1 MEKHLMKNDSE
12 KETRIQRIIRKE
24 WDMFQD
30 VENIGGRASCQDD
43 WETFHIMRYSQ
54 AAMMDETTL
63 RHYEQDLENAAA
75 TGRNLI
81 MEKYAYMMEFTD
93 QDYYEKNLKARLPV
107 ISAEK
112 AELIENISSIM
123 LKSEEAFCQK
133 HPRFAQKGR
142 PLTRT
147 DMEMTPFYA
156 YLVGE
161 LKTYSEATLTSLL
174 HLVDSMESRGES
186 TAEVIHGN
194 VVRLYGYD
202 SVQQAEA
209 AMDSLSQQVMGQQ
222 KEAMDQRH
230 GQ

>member
-30 VENIGGRASCQDD
+30 VEN
-43 WETFHIMRYSQ
+43 
-54 AAMMDETTL
+54 
-63 RHYEQDLENAAA
+63 AA
-75 TGRNLI
+75 TTDRNLI

-107 ISAEK
+107 ISVEK

-133 HPRFAQKGR
+133 HPRFAQNGR
-142 PLTRT
+142 PLTST

-194 VVRLYGYD
+194 VVHLYGYD

-209 AMDSLSQQVMGQQ
+209 AMDSLSQQGMGQQ

>member
-30 VENIGGRASCQDD
+30 VEN
-43 WETFHIMRYSQ
+43 
-54 AAMMDETTL
+54 
-63 RHYEQDLENAAA
+63 AA
-75 TGRNLI
+75 TTGLNLL

-107 ISAEK
+107 ISVEK

-133 HPRFAQKGR
+133 HPRFAQNGR
-142 PLTRT
+142 PLTST

>member
-1 MEKHLMKNDSE
+1 MEHFNKIDPQ
-12 KETRIQRIIRKE
+12 KEDLIQEIIRRE

-54 AAMMDETTL
+54 AAMMDPETL
-63 RHYEQDLENAAA
+63 KHYEQDLKSAAA
-75 TGRNLI
+75 IGRNLI

-93 QDYYEKNLKARLPV
+93 RDYYEKNLKEHLPG
-107 ISAEK
+107 ISEKK
-112 AELIENISSIM
+112 AELIEKISSIM
-123 LKSEEAFCQK
+123 LASEKSFCQK

-142 PLTRT
+142 PLTST
-147 DMEMTPFYA
+147 DMDMTPFYA

-161 LKTYSEATLTSLL
+161 LKTYSEATLTALF
-174 HLVDSMESRGES
+174 HLVERMESRGQS

-202 SVQQAEA
+202 SVQQAED
-209 AMDSLSQQVMGQQ
+209 AMERSS
-222 KEAMDQRH
+222 R
-230 GQ
+230 